1 MFKTKSNKI
10 FPEKIYDTNDPIQAR
25 IYENYLNLRRKNIK
39 PIKRKSNT
47 EQNTKNSTKEI

>member
-39 PIKRKSNT
+39 PIKRKSNN
-47 EQNTKNSTKEI
+47 EQNTKNNTKEI

>member
-25 IYENYLNLRRKNIK
+25 IYENYLNLRRRNIK
-39 PIKRKSNT
+39 PIKQKSNN
-47 EQNTKNSTKEI
+47 EQNTKK